1 MNYLYFFLLGIALF
15 GLNSCANT
23 GTPTGGL
30 KDEIPPHLLG
40 TLPVDQ
46 SINVKG
52 RIVELY
58 FDEWIEV
65 KSLKQNLQITPLSE
79 NNYKQRKKS
88 IMIIQLEKN
97 IQAAEYQH
105 LTQKLASINYQYTK
119 VKTQFQEYL
128 VAIGKQEFDIRS
140 IGVLDGVQDLH
151 RVSDNYKLVS
161 SKWKV
166 QDTIID
172 LGDGVKIGGGHFSA
186 MAGPCSIEGEEQIE
200 ETVKHLVKNN
210 VRIMRG
216 GVYKPRSSP
225 YSFRGMGLDGLKLF
239 YKACQAE
246 GIKIITEVMQVSQI
260 EGMLDYVDIL
270 QVGARNAQNFNLL
283 DALGKI
289 DKPVMLKR
297 GISGTIDELL
307 QAAEYV
313 FSNGNEKILLC
324 ERGIR
329 SFETSYRNTL
339 DLNAVPILKD
349 KSHLPV
355 IVDPSHGIG
364 VRKYVEQMSLAGIM
378 AGADGLI
385 VEVHSQPEKA
395 FSDGQQTLS
404 FAEAEVLY
412 KKIEQTIRL
421 RDSF

>member
-1 MNYLYFFLLGIALF
+1 
-15 GLNSCANT
+15 
-23 GTPTGGL
+23 
-30 KDEIPPHLLG
+30 
-40 TLPVDQ
+40 
-46 SINVKG
+46 
-52 RIVELY
+52 
-58 FDEWIEV
+58 
-65 KSLKQNLQITPLSE
+65 
-79 NNYKQRKKS
+79 
-88 IMIIQLEKN
+88 MIIQLEQN
-97 IQAAEYQH
+97 ITSGQYQN
-105 LTQKLASINYQYTK
+105 LVEKLASINYEYTK
-119 VKTQFQEYL
+119 VQTQFQEYL
-128 VAIGKQEFDIRS
+128 VAIGKQAFDIRD
-140 IGVLDGVQDLH
+140 IGVMEGVKDLH

-172 LGDGVKIGGGHFSA
+172 LGDGVKIGGGHFA
-186 MAGPCSIEGEEQIE
+186 VMAGPCSIEGEEQIE

-210 VRIMRG
+210 VRVMRG

-225 YSFRGMGLDGLKLF
+225 YSFRGMGVEGLKLF
-239 YKACQAE
+239 YQSCQAA

-260 EGMLDYVDIL
+260 EGMLDYVDVL

-313 FSNGNEKILLC
+313 FSNGNEKIMLC

-329 SFETSYRNTL
+329 SFEKSYRNTL

-364 VRKYVEQMSLAGIM
+364 VRKYVDQMSLAGIM

-404 FAEAEVLY
+404 FLEAETLY
-412 KKIEQTIRL
+412 QKIGQTVAL
-421 RDSF
+421 RNSF